1 MADPSEYVDAS
12 HISLMAAE
20 MHSFLSAGSAC
31 SKLCWENDDP
41 VNVNSNRTML
51 PAAAELGVVRKLREM
66 MGDNSCLL
74 SAIVGSALCS
84 DAHELIKQDSGRRVR
99 NWNQGRRSGGKNHEL
114 LQRTRNQRLQDRGTE
129 NHEYE
134 PCMHE
139 GMCDSTGCS
148 CMKRDRMCEKAC
160 SCSRECPNRSEGCN
174 CSPGECRTSK
184 CPCVAALRECD
195 PDTCA
200 LCEESEVAVLVSTGK
215 CTPSRCAIS
224 MCGNVNVIRSKHKR
238 LGMSFSP
245 IHGYG
250 MFARETISATEFV
263 YQIRPVLSQNDA
275 DRHGLIYNKMEM
287 SYLFDLN
294 ADARSDNKNKFI
306 NHEGDSPNEGDERV
320 WCAPHHHVG
329 VAGYRCW

>member
-1 MADPSEYVDAS
+1 
-12 HISLMAAE
+12 
-20 MHSFLSAGSAC
+20 
-31 SKLCWENDDP
+31 
-41 VNVNSNRTML
+41 
-51 PAAAELGVVRKLREM
+51 
-66 MGDNSCLL
+66 
-74 SAIVGSALCS
+74 
-84 DAHELIKQDSGRRVR
+84 
-99 NWNQGRRSGGKNHEL
+99 
-114 LQRTRNQRLQDRGTE
+114 
-129 NHEYE
+129 
-134 PCMHE
+134 
-139 GMCDSTGCS
+139 
-148 CMKRDRMCEKAC
+148 
-160 SCSRECPNRSEGCN
+160 RSEGCN